1 MKIFLVHNSYLEP
14 GGEDVVFQRE
24 SQLLKSAGHEV
35 LEYRRSNHEIEQYS
49 CVRRLGLLSRTVWAR
64 DTWREFRDLLHHD
77 RPDIVHVHN
86 SFLMISPSIYS
97 ACCDQ
102 NVPVVQTLH
111 NYRLL
116 CPAASFFRDGKP
128 CEDCVTQGLWRGIQ
142 HGCYRDSRMATASVA
157 IMLAVHRK
165 RKTWVQMIDRYI
177 ALTEFARSK
186 FVNAGLPQDK
196 ITVKPNFAYPDPGT
210 RTCDGSYALFVGRL
224 SPEKGIYTLLDARC
238 RSSVDLPL
246 RIIGDGPSS
255 AQLQSRVAASATKK
269 IMFIG
274 RVPQPQVISAM
285 KEARFLVFPSELYEN
300 FPLTIVEA
308 FACSLPVIASDL
320 GAMREIVTDGQT
332 GLLFRAGDPEDLARK
347 LAWACAHPEQMRQMG
362 KQARVEYENKYT
374 ADANYRMLMGIY
386 HQVISCRFRECE
398 LPSYK
403 VSREPFAT
411 YPSQEHLS

>member
-35 LEYRRSNHEIEQYS
+35 LEYRRSNLEIERYS
-49 CVRRLGLLSRTVWAR
+49 WVRRLGLLSRSVWAY
-64 DTWREFRDLLHHD
+64 DTRREFRDLLHHD

-86 SFLMISPSIYS
+86 TFLMISPSIYS
-97 ACCDQ
+97 ACRDQ

-128 CEDCVTQGLWRGIQ
+128 CEDCVAHGLWCGIQ

-165 RKTWVQMIDRYI
+165 RKTWVQMVDRYI
-177 ALTEFARSK
+177 ALTKFARSK
-186 FVNAGLPQDK
+186 FVNAGFPRDK
-196 ITVKPNFAYPDPGT
+196 ITVKPNFAYPDPGK

-224 SPEKGIYTLLDARC
+224 SPEKGIYTLLDAWC
-238 RSSVDLPL
+238 RSSVDVAL

-269 IMFIG
+269 IVFMG
-274 RVPQPQVISAM
+274 QVRQPQVISAM
-285 KEARFLVFPSELYEN
+285 KEARFLVFPSEQYEN
-300 FPLTIVEA
+300 FPLTIAEA
-308 FACSLPVIASDL
+308 FACTLPVIASDL

-347 LAWACAHPEQMRQMG
+347 LAGACAHPEQMRQLG
-362 KQARVEYENKYT
+362 KQARVEYENKYS
-374 ADANYRMLMGIY
+374 ADANYHMLMDIY
-386 HQVISCRFRECE
+386 HKVIDRFREHE
-398 LPSYK
+398 LPSCM
-403 VSREPFAT
+403 VSGEPFAT
-411 YPSQEHLS
+411 HPSQRHWS